1 MGSSSKCWQSD
12 PSYLWVVETNFGEIY
27 GWCWIQISYF
37 LIRLYIICTFFR
49 SHPWPWRNG
58 VHLKV
63 KDWRWCLWSL
73 WSLSSKFISRSD
85 PHSFFAGEFQ
95 CSSVLKF
102 PCLFD
107 YYLHSC
113 IFVCVCICVQ
123 VHTTYTHTHQ
133 SSYPC
138 TCLHLLVLS
147 TQAE

>member
-1 MGSSSKCWQSD
+1 MM
-12 PSYLWVVETNFGEIY
+12 
-27 GWCWIQISYF
+27 
-37 LIRLYIICTFFR
+37 R
-49 SHPWPWRNG
+49 
-58 VHLKV
+58 
-63 KDWRWCLWSL
+63 LWSL

-123 VHTTYTHTHQ
+123 VHTTYTHTHT
-133 SSYPC
+133 PIFIPMHMFAF
-138 TCLHLLVLS
+138 TCLLYAGRIIIYLSQGRPKAPFDIIQKITFNCWNLAQFFCSSLNYCLV
-147 TQAE
+147 

>member
-1 MGSSSKCWQSD
+1 M
-12 PSYLWVVETNFGEIY
+12 
-27 GWCWIQISYF
+27 
-37 LIRLYIICTFFR
+37 R
-49 SHPWPWRNG
+49 
-58 VHLKV
+58 
-63 KDWRWCLWSL
+63 LWSL

-123 VHTTYTHTHQ
+123 VHTTYTHTPIFIPMHM
-133 SSYPC
+133 SAF
-138 TCLHLLVLS
+138 TCLIYAGRIIIYLS
-147 TQAE
+147 TYHYLYLPINKHTNPLNGKLMIPEFHSCCRQIYSYIMLIIYIQAWPFWVCMYTYIYR